1 MGKHKETGIKGEVIA
16 ASFLLKKGYQ
26 ILHSNWKSGNKE
38 VDIIALKDGILVF
51 TEVKTRRNYDF
62 GYPEEA
68 VNAKKQQHIK
78 LVAEA
83 YCDEYKDYQDIRF
96 DVISILLKGTTVEEI
111 LHLEDA
117 FY

>member
-1 MGKHKETGIKGEVIA
+1 MHT
-16 ASFLLKKGYQ
+16 
-26 ILHSNWKSGNKE
+26 NWKAGNKE

-83 YCDEYKDYQDIRF
+83 FCNEHKEYGDIRF
-96 DVISILLKGTTVEEI
+96 DVISILLKGATVEEI
-111 LHLEDA
+111 VHLEDA